1 MRVFINGFGR
11 IGRSVLRAWAQG
23 AGAGIEV
30 VGINDIA
37 APEMCAYL
45 FEFDSVFG
53 PWRGSVAL
61 QSGALVVDG
70 RALPLHRVADISGL
84 DLSGVDVVP
93 QTCSVWCAPVASHAE
108 AMVAWLRR
116 RHRIVIRP
124 RSPRVVT
131 ATTALAP
138 PMMAASAAVRVV
150 GVALMVMGM
159 PHVSAS

>member
-1 MRVFINGFGR
+1 MRCRHTPQSRPLTRSRCRQLSVQPLSSGRCNVQITQLVISLLQNGGVA
-11 IGRSVLRAWAQG
+11 GRSAAAVRAG
-23 AGAGIEV
+23 GG
-30 VGINDIA
+30 G
-37 APEMCAYL
+37 
-45 FEFDSVFG
+45 G
-53 PWRGSVAL
+53 G
-61 QSGALVVDG
+61 G
-70 RALPLHRVADISGL
+70 
-84 DLSGVDVVP
+84 VVP

-116 RHRIVIRP
+116 RHRTVIRP

-159 PHVSAS
+159 PQVSAS